1 MQPAKM
7 FLVSYKPWSLII
19 RLVSSHTQR
28 YTTLA
33 HTHTYGETGVAY
45 IRMWMYS
52 TKNFTYLLS
61 FTKATAKLIKND
73 KFLIQSASQT
83 RTLTVG
89 LFMTSLNFS
98 LNQDSLSKWI
108 LLQFYWITSVIYELL
123 QRAHCLF
130 KLFVAYMMHHFLRKF
145 ANWCYLTRT
154 PCKFQCTF

>member
-19 RLVSSHTQR
+19 RLISYPEMHNTC
-28 YTTLA
+28 
-33 HTHTYGETGVAY
+33 THTYRVTACIQIG
-45 IRMWMYS
+45 MYP

-61 FTKATAKLIKND
+61 FTNATAELIKND

-98 LNQDSLSKWI
+98 LNQDSLNKWI

-130 KLFVAYMMHHFLRKF
+130 KLFVAYMMHHFLGKF
-145 ANWCYLTRT
+145 ANSCYLTRT